1 MTTLTDEQTTEVE
14 KKPEYIEQ
22 KAELLKEYKSYE
34 QNLEYADDEFE
45 EDLILQKREKLA
57 TQIKDLGSKIPT
69 MKELKESAKVGDLL
83 AVGILSMQCFT

>member
-1 MTTLTDEQTTEVE
+1 MTTLTDEQTTEVA

-45 EDLILQKREKLA
+45 EDLIMQKREKLA
-57 TQIKDLGSKIPT
+57 VQIKDLGTKIR
-69 MKELKESAKVGDLL
+69 EIESLETQ
-83 AVGILSMQCFT
+83 S